1 VTRPRRHVIRALD
14 LHLADPDECARVM
27 DRPPVVLLRIWLD
40 DDGRLVY
47 GLVNEGVPVAEA
59 LDLVLAVATTPRG
72 VG

>member
-1 VTRPRRHVIRALD
+1 MRGRVVRAID
-14 LHLADPDECARVM
+14 LHRDDPDECARVTR
-27 DRPPVVLLRIWLD
+27 RPPVVLLRIWLD

-72 VG
+72 V